1 MIIITE
7 KKTKE
12 RTKPKHHRIENYDIL
27 SNGFFFLRSSPSA
40 VSVSPYTS
48 NLAARCC
55 FLFFSLCYLFRL
67 RAHTHCAPWR
77 LLLRLFAA
85 STELK
90 ILMDFSRLP
99 KKKSRK
105 KQEKIFFVA
114 RWARSWFLWK
124 TISGLVRVGDASP
137 VNHDRR
143 PKGESRAPCSALL
156 SGP

>member
-27 SNGFFFLRSSPSA
+27 SNGFFFLRSSLSA

-55 FLFFSLCYLFRL
+55 FLFFSLCCLFRL
-67 RAHTHCAPWR
+67 KAHTHCAPWR

-85 STELK
+85 STDIT

-105 KQEKIFFVA
+105 QEKIFFRGSLSSFMIVVEHNH
-114 RWARSWFLWK
+114 W
-124 TISGLVRVGDASP
+124 ISQGWRCFA
-137 VNHDRR
+137 
-143 PKGESRAPCSALL
+143 GESRSTAEGGESSTLL
-156 SGP
+156 STS